1 MLLQLFQKFY
11 NGIMVMDLQ
20 ILRKCSVL
28 IILHY
33 KMWGG
38 ESGFQ
43 SSQNK
48 LLMNGATEAGPMGFL
63 P

>member
-1 MLLQLFQKFY
+1 
-11 NGIMVMDLQ
+11 MDLQ